1 MNYIV
6 TDNKKR
12 NFLVVSLCL
21 VHLLLGLDINIVS
34 ISLPTLS
41 QHFSISMNEVSRV
54 VWIYFL
60 VVTSFLLL
68 FGKFGD
74 RIGFKKLYNI
84 GIIIFLFGSVFAGLS
99 PDFNILIVS
108 RVIQAIGGAIL
119 FALSPALISAYIPP
133 EMRGR
138 IYGFNYAFVALGGI
152 IGRGLSGY
160 IIGMFGWSSI
170 FLINIPIG

>member
-1 MNYIV
+1 
-6 TDNKKR
+6 
-12 NFLVVSLCL
+12 

-34 ISLPTLS
+34 ISLPVLS
-41 QHFSISMNEVSRV
+41 QSFSISINEVSRV

-68 FGKFGD
+68 FGKLGD
-74 RIGFKKLYNI
+74 RFGFKKLFNI
-84 GIIIFLFGSVFAGLS
+84 GIIVFLLGSFFAGLS
-99 PDFNILIVS
+99 PDYNFLIVA
-108 RVIQAIGGAIL
+108 RIVQASGGAVL

-152 IGRGLSGY
+152 IGR
-160 IIGMFGWSSI
+160 
-170 FLINIPIG
+170 